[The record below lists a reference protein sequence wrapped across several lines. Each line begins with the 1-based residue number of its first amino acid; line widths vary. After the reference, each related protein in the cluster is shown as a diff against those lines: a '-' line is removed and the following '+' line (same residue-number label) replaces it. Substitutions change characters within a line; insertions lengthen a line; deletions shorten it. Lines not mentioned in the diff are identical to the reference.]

1 MHSYKPVRT
10 AKVSYIIMSVL
21 IFALGITIMVFPS
34 LPKIVICRVIGA
46 FLCAYGIIKI
56 IGYFSNDL
64 YSLAF
69 QFDLA
74 YGLLIIVLGAV
85 MIIFTENFVSALGF
99 ILGVV
104 ILVDA
109 LFKIQ
114 SSVDAKKFGLSKW
127 WLIALFAIITVLAG
141 IFLVID
147 PITAVDA
154 ATYLAGI
161 ALALEG
167 VMNIVVAVSAIKIVK
182 SQSDEK

>member
-1 MHSYKPVRT
+1 MHSNKPILT

-21 IFALGITIMVFPS
+21 IFVLGVTLMVFPA
-34 LPKIVICRVIGA
+34 LPKIIICRVVGA
-46 FLCAYGIIKI
+46 FLCAYGIIKL

-85 MIIFTENFVSALGF
+85 MIIFTENFVTALGF
-99 ILGVV
+99 ILGIVV
-104 ILVDA
+104 LADA

-114 SSVDAKKFGLSKW
+114 SSIDAKKFGLKKW
-127 WLIALFAIITVLAG
+127 WLIALVAIVTVLAG
-141 IFLVID
+141 AFLVID

-154 ATYLAGI
+154 ATYLSGI

-167 VMNIVVAVSAIKIVK
+167 VMNFVVAVSAIKIIK
-182 SQSDEK
+182 AQSVDK